1 MTVRTVRS
9 MFRPDSV
16 LSRMYSDSGVV
27 TRMCGGWRRM
37 RARSLCGVS
46 PVRTA
51 ALIGALAEH
60 ACRELAADALERR
73 AQVLLDVV
81 RQRFERRHVEDLRLV
96 AQRARGG
103 LLGEQIDDAQERGE
117 RLARARGRAD
127 QRVRAAADRVPGFEL
142 HARRRRE
149 SAAEPAG
156 DGRVEGLGEHGL
168 GLPKTWCLC
177 PVH

>member
-51 ALIGALAEH
+51 ARIGASPSM
-60 ACRELAADALERR
+60 
-73 AQVLLDVV
+73 
-81 RQRFERRHVEDLRLV
+81 
-96 AQRARGG
+96 
-103 LLGEQIDDAQERGE
+103 
-117 RLARARGRAD
+117 
-127 QRVRAAADRVPGFEL
+127 RAANSRPMPSSG
-142 HARRRRE
+142 ARRFFSMSFD
-149 SAAEPAG
+149 SALSG
-156 DGRVEGLGEHGL
+156 D
-168 GLPKTWCLC
+168 T
-177 PVH
+177 